1 MSEEWKWVYVRR
13 SQYCL
18 QTVKYKKHRKFLT
31 IPIKLA
37 VFLPPLI
44 PVMQTAE
51 GLDYAQND
59 ARGTSYLNL

>member
-1 MSEEWKWVYVRR
+1 MAEEWKWVYVRR
-13 SQYCL
+13 PQYCL

-51 GLDYAQND
+51 GLD
-59 ARGTSYLNL
+59 